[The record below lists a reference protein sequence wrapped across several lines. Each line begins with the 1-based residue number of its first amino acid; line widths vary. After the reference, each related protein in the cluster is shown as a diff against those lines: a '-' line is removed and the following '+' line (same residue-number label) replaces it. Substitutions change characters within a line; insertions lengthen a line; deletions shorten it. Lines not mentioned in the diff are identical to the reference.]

1 MYTNVLTN
9 LLLLTVSCLPV
20 KGNGNRRSALEFCTV
35 LKLIVEDI
43 AVYAVKI
50 FAILFFF
57 FNLGPVQRV
66 LFSLLYFAARAEIEI
81 KFLILVSGF
90 IVYSILRF

>member
-20 KGNGNRRSALEFCTV
+20 KGNGNRRSALEFCAV

-43 AVYAVKI
+43 AVYAIKI
-50 FAILFFF
+50 FAILFFQF
-57 FNLGPVQRV
+57 GTNTES
-66 LFSLLYFAARAEIEI
+66 LFSLLYFAGSAEIEI
-81 KFLILVSGF
+81 KFLILVSCC

>member
-20 KGNGNRRSALEFCTV
+20 KGNGNRSALEFCAV

-43 AVYAVKI
+43 AVYAIKI

-57 FNLGPVQRV
+57 NLGPILRV
-66 LFSLLYFAARAEIEI
+66 LFSLLYFATSAEIEI
-81 KFLILVSGF
+81 KFLILVSCF